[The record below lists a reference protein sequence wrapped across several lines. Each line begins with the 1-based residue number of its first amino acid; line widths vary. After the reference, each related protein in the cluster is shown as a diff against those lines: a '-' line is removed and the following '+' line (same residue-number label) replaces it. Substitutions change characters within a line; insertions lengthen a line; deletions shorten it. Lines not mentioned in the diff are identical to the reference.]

1 MALERP
7 GAFDLA
13 GTKVTLVGPELRPG
27 DRAPEFE
34 AVDTSMKPVR
44 LSDSAGSVRILASV
58 PSLDTGVCDIEAR
71 RFNEEVGRLGD
82 GVVLH
87 VISMDLP
94 FAQRRWC
101 GAADAQ
107 NVRALSDHQH
117 ASFGQAYGTLIKE
130 RRLLSRAVFVVD
142 REGRIVYSEYVP
154 AAGQQPDYDA
164 AVGAA
169 KAAK

>member
-1 MALERP
+1 MGPAKL
-7 GAFDLA
+7 
-13 GTKVTLVGPELRPG
+13 TLVGPELHAG

-34 AVDTSMKPVR
+34 AVDVSMKPVR
-44 LSDSAGSVRILASV
+44 LADTAGKVRILASV

-71 RFNEEVGRLGD
+71 RFNDEVGKLGE

-87 VISMDLP
+87 VVSMDLP
-94 FAQRRWC
+94 FAQKRWC

-107 NVRALSDHQH
+107 NVQAISDHRL
-117 ASFGQAYGTLIKE
+117 ASFGAAYGTLIKD

-142 REGRIVYSEYVP
+142 GSGKIVHSEYVP

-164 AVGAA
+164 AVAA
-169 KAAK
+169 ARAAAR